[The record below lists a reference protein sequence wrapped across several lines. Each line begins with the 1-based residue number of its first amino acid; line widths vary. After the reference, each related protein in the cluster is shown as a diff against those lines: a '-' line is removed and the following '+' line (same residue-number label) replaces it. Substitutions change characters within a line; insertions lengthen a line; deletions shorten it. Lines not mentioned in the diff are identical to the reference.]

1 MYIDREITAPLP
13 EHRKFTFMTPAYC
26 IFFLVLHQKI
36 KSGQTYNTRMLPG
49 LKLWQKVSGNRRKIS
64 FSFARATKRPHWSMG
79 NSCPGTEESVVEV
92 PVVPDNS

>member
-49 LKLWQKVSGNRRKIS
+49 LKLWQKVSGKPSEDQFLIHAGDKEAALEYGQLLPRYR
-64 FSFARATKRPHWSMG
+64 G
-79 NSCPGTEESVVEV
+79 VGC
-92 PVVPDNS
+92 